1 MLMVIMSFQ
10 LLDNGSSRSLF
21 LSKKVFYSRW
31 KGSLH
36 YTEKNIIGSNMTQ
49 NDFRIEVYDIR
60 VKILSQHGNGD
71 DFWHQPLRTS
81 PHSLALLVALAKK
94 TQSLFHQWLKNYLGC
109 WWNLSSLRMI
119 CRMWKVG
126 TIFALPCS
134 CVYSIWNLHVK
145 TKSYCIFH
153 SLIIW
158 WSIALIKFPKWT
170 PFNLENIW
178 HKTTFWKIIVQ

>member
-1 MLMVIMSFQ
+1 
-10 LLDNGSSRSLF
+10 
-21 LSKKVFYSRW
+21 
-31 KGSLH
+31 
-36 YTEKNIIGSNMTQ
+36 MTQ
-49 NDFRIEVYDIR
+49 NDFRIEVYDIQ

-145 TKSYCIFH
+145 TKSSCIFN
-153 SLIIW
+153 SLVIW
-158 WSIALIKFPKWT
+158 RNIALIKFPKWT
-170 PFNLENIW
+170 PFNLVNILTQNNFLENY
-178 HKTTFWKIIVQ
+178 HSIIPSQNT

>member
-10 LLDNGSSRSLF
+10 LLDNGSSRTLF

-36 YTEKNIIGSNMTQ
+36 YLFTYTEKNIIGSNMTQ
-49 NDFRIEVYDIR
+49 NDFRIEVYDIQ

-145 TKSYCIFH
+145 TKSSCMYF
-153 SLIIW
+153 
-158 WSIALIKFPKWT
+158 
-170 PFNLENIW
+170 
-178 HKTTFWKIIVQ
+178 